1 MRTDELSRTVYRNA
15 NAATDTGTRTPPRAP
30 VRAMQVLEALANS
43 PMSLGALSVELG
55 MPKTSAM
62 HMLRALE
69 AAAYVRRTAAGFEL
83 GMASH
88 RLAARI
94 GSASDFEST
103 ARQVLQEVA
112 ELTGET
118 ALIGTFSQDRNA
130 AVYKLRVVS
139 PHPVRFAPEVGDTR
153 PLYASAL
160 GKLLLAYA
168 PGAFVDDYLK
178 RVRMDPITS
187 RTVTSRKQLLQR
199 LKQVRAE
206 GVCVSIDEMAEG
218 GSGLVAPIFDGQGS
232 VELALVLAAPTS
244 RAVAGLERL
253 REVVQHAA
261 ERLSALQGFVT
272 DTEHR

>member
-1 MRTDELSRTVYRNA
+1 MRTDQLSRTVYRNA
-15 NAATDTGTRTPPRAP
+15 NAAADTGTRTPPRAP
-30 VRAMQVLEALANS
+30 VRAMQVLEALADG
-43 PMSLGALSVELG
+43 PMSLGALSVALG

-69 AAAYVRRTAAGFEL
+69 ASAYVRRVAVGFEL

-94 GSASDFEST
+94 GAATDFEST
-103 ARQVLQEVA
+103 ARQVLEEVA

-118 ALIGTFSQDRNA
+118 ALIGAFSQDRNA
-130 AVYKLRVVS
+130 AIYKLRVVS

-160 GKLLLAYA
+160 GKLLLAYS
-168 PGAFVDDYLK
+168 PKTFVDEYLK
-178 RVRMDPITS
+178 RAKMDPITS
-187 RTVTSRKQLLQR
+187 RTVTSRKELLLR
-199 LKQVRAE
+199 LNQVRAE

-218 GSGLVAPIFDGQGS
+218 GTGLVAPIFDGQGS

-244 RAVAGLERL
+244 RAIGSLDRL

-261 ERLSALQGFVT
+261 ERLSALQGFT
-272 DTEHR
+272 GPAG